1 MDDGSQASIMSSA
14 VQTTSLLRVRA
25 FVVAALAA
33 VVLAFRRL
41 AASPPFVIQGD
52 RAVGGLR
59 VAHGTLADAR
69 ARFGPP
75 TTVRSRAS
83 GLECDAR
90 WSGIGLK
97 LVFLDFSSRACQ
109 DGVLVTATI
118 TSRGAWRTAVG
129 LRVGDSVARLRRL
142 YPRATLHPASPPWT
156 GYWLVTRRTC
166 AEVGAIPYPGLLA
179 RARNGRVT
187 ALVAGT
193 APCD

>member
-1 MDDGSQASIMSSA
+1 M
-14 VQTTSLLRVRA
+14 RVR
-25 FVVAALAA
+25 L
-33 VVLAFRRL
+33 VVLAVLAILLCTVPAF
-41 AASPPFVIQGD
+41 AASPPFVVQGD

-59 VAHGTLADAR
+59 VARGTLADAR

-97 LVFLDFSSRACQ
+97 LVFLDFANRACQ

-118 TSRGAWRTAVG
+118 TSRSAWRTAVG

-142 YPRATLHPASPPWT
+142 YPRATLHPSSPPWT
-156 GYWLVTRRTC
+156 GHWLVTRRTC
-166 AEVGAIPYPGLLA
+166 AEVGGFPYPGLLA
-179 RARNGRVT
+179 RARAGRVT